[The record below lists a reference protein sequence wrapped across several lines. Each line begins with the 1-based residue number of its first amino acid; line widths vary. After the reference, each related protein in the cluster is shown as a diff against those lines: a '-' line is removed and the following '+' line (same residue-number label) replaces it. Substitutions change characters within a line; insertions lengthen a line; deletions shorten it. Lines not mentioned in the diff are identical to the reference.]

1 MLTYT
6 LSRADSKSLY
16 EQLYERIREDIRT
29 GVVKPDERLPSKRT
43 LAQHL
48 RVSVITVENAYAQ
61 LIDEGYV
68 TAREKRGYFA
78 IPFESTTAPIAFS
91 PSVPGE
97 PPAFDWFLDFS
108 GGGTC
113 AEGFPFSVWA
123 KIMRGV
129 LQEKDKKLLE
139 PLAHNG
145 VYELREAIAAHLY
158 RFRGLSVDPSR
169 IVIGAGTEYLY
180 NILVQLLGRD
190 KVYAVENPGHK
201 KIAQIYGLNEVKVVP
216 VPVDAEGL
224 SAAALRLTDAEV
236 VHISPA
242 HNFPTGTI
250 MSVSRRQ
257 SLLAWA
263 GEQDGRYILEDD
275 YDSEFRFS
283 GLPIPSLFSA
293 DSAEKVI
300 YINTFSR
307 TIAPS
312 IRISYMILPPH
323 LQNDYEDRL
332 SFYSCTVPAFE
343 QYALARFIGGGFFEK
358 HINRM
363 KKQYRQERDAVV
375 AAIKESP
382 LAPYVTVGE
391 EKAGLHF
398 LMKINTELSDE
409 AIRRRAKDNGIRL
422 VFLSDYA
429 FLPDSAYDHVLVIH
443 FAGIDMKKLPEALK
457 LISSIIINI

>member
-1 MLTYT
+1 MLTYN
-6 LSRADSKSLY
+6 LSRTDTKSLY
-16 EQLYERIREDIRT
+16 EQLYERIREDIRAGT
-29 GVVKPDERLPSKRT
+29 LKPDERLPSKRT

-68 TAREKRGYFA
+68 IALEKRGYFA
-78 IPFESTTAPIAFS
+78 VPFESTVAPVAWL
-91 PSVPGE
+91 PSVQSE
-97 PPAFDWFLDFS
+97 PPASDWYMDFS
-108 GGGTC
+108 GGGTS

-145 VYELREAIAAHLY
+145 VYELREAIAKHLY
-158 RFRGLSVDPSR
+158 RFRGLSVDPSQ

-180 NILVQLLGRD
+180 NILVQLLGRE

-201 KIAQIYGLNEVKVVP
+201 KIARIYRLNGVTAVP

-224 SAAALRLTDAEV
+224 SAAALRLTGAEV

-242 HNFPTGTI
+242 HNFPTGTV

-263 GEQDGRYILEDD
+263 GEQNGRYILEDD

-323 LQNDYEDRL
+323 LINAYEDTL

-343 QYALARFIGGGFFEK
+343 QYALSRFIGGGFFEK

-363 KKQYRQERDAVV
+363 KKQYRQEREAVV
-375 AAIKESP
+375 AAIRESP

-398 LMKINTELSDE
+398 LMKINTALPDE
-409 AIRRRAKDNGIRL
+409 AIRRRAEDNKIRL

-429 FLPDSAYDHVLVIH
+429 FLPDAATNHVLVIH
-443 FAGIDMKKLPEALK
+443 FAGIDIKKLPEALK
-457 LISSIIINI
+457 RISSIFVND